1 MPVSRVLVIDPARK
15 AKLNVGV
22 EYTYCSINVADLI
35 SIGVEKG
42 TSELNLARYSVVTA
56 DNSYRGEI
64 KVAITFT
71 AAKVHKLAH
80 GFVQFV

>member
-1 MPVSRVLVIDPARK
+1 M
-15 AKLNVGV
+15 
-22 EYTYCSINVADLI
+22 
-35 SIGVEKG
+35 EKG
-42 TSELNLARYSVVTA
+42 KSEMIPAKYSVVTA